1 MVIYIIVLDL
11 DVVCVGRQPLAEHV
25 RRHGH
30 SVGPGGAGGD
40 RVVVFGGGWRGPG
53 TTDGAGAGVEVVVV
67 DCFCCACQQPA
78 KPNGTASMSR
88 NLQEAFE
95 SGRDWLRC
103 TYLLWSWSKWLR
115 AELFARSAATVR
127 ARRPVCVAAAPR
139 GPGIDSL
146 DPSARPRGNCCVAAA
161 PGRSVLDSACS

>member
-1 MVIYIIVLDL
+1 MVIYFIVLEL
-11 DVVCVGRQPLAEHV
+11 DVPEAVYGTDANGNVSGSVVVCVGRQRFAGHV
-25 RRHGH
+25 GLYGYR
-30 SVGPGGAGGD
+30 VGPGFAVGEQV
-40 RVVVFGGGWRGPG
+40 RGGWRGPG

-115 AELFARSAATVR
+115 ADLFPRSAATV
-127 ARRPVCVAAAPR
+127 
-139 GPGIDSL
+139 
-146 DPSARPRGNCCVAAA
+146 
-161 PGRSVLDSACS
+161 